1 MRYNAAHLASQ
12 RFQQRFA
19 RYKNLAANAA
29 MLAATLIVLTVNNH
43 MATHSESPS
52 GELFGQT
59 SDPSAAQSS
68 TRRGPHL
75 IGILLFAWSWIVAA
89 TLLLIFAPPVV
100 LVGSVFKRQNWIYW
114 WANWGARNW
123 LRLSGVKVKVT
134 GREHLDDNQPYVFVS
149 NHRSYL
155 DAAPLFAFTGRDMG
169 AIAKKELLKAPILG
183 YAMGFVN
190 VIAIDRSNRERAVET
205 IKAATD
211 RLRAG
216 VSFMVCP
223 EGTRAQ
229 PGEMLPFKKGAF
241 HMAVKAGVP
250 IVPIALKN
258 SDVLMGKGMGEAWPG
273 TIAMVMMP
281 AVETSWVKSDD
292 DLDALVQKVQ
302 KVIMR
307 ELGIEKLTPRRPT
320 TAAQNRK

>member
-1 MRYNAAHLASQ
+1 MELPA
-12 RFQQRFA
+12 
-19 RYKNLAANAA
+19 
-29 MLAATLIVLTVNNH
+29 LIVLTVNNR

-52 GELFGQT
+52 GELSG
-59 SDPSAAQSS
+59 PAPECGAAQSS
-68 TRRGPHL
+68 TRRGPHI
-75 IGILLFAWSWIVAA
+75 IGVLLFAWSWFVAGA
-89 TLLLIFAPPVV
+89 LLLIFAPPVV
-100 LVGSVFKRQNWIYW
+100 LLGSLFHRQNWIYW

-123 LRLSGVKVKVT
+123 LRLSGVRVTVT
-134 GREHLDDNQPYVFVS
+134 GREHLDPNQPYVLVS

-155 DAAPLFAFTGRDMG
+155 DAAPLFAFNGRDVG

-205 IKAATD
+205 IKVATD

-223 EGTRAQ
+223 EGTRAR

-241 HMAVKAGVP
+241 HMAVEAGVP

-258 SDVLMGKGMGEAWPG
+258 SDQLMGKGLGEAWPG
-273 TIAMVMMP
+273 TIEMVMMP
-281 AVETSWVKSDD
+281 PVETSWVKGAD
-292 DLDALVQKVQ
+292 DLDALVQQVQ
-302 KVIMR
+302 KTIMR
-307 ELGIEKLTPRRPT
+307 ELGVAKLSARPT
-320 TAAQNRK
+320 KTTAPQNRK